1 MKKLNQKTYF
11 LLMIIL
17 FFVLNLLNRLVITTE
32 LFNPGMNL
40 FKGNLQTT
48 LNSFMGDFGLL
59 VILIT
64 IFYFI
69 AKKKRTFIYLVTLT
83 TIGLS
88 VMIFSLKVYAFYYG
102 TAFSFFNARTFSNS
116 APVLG
121 QQLTFH
127 LWKNLFITAQYVAVI
142 PAIIVFVLAIMELK
156 NRYLHQERLDKTKP
170 QMMRVLN
177 FFVVGLILF
186 SWSQIGY
193 FTEIKNTYYESNR
206 VAQKGVQT
214 MGVYNYYIND
224 LVSFVFTKP
233 EPILADEELNE
244 NIDIYV
250 NEKTENCPKNYLG
263 EATCN
268 DLMTSSIFE
277 GKTIVMLQMES
288 FNNYLLNLSFDVDGE
303 IHEVMPYFNQLLKE
317 ESTVYY
323 NNFYSNIGVGK
334 TSDAEFASLTG
345 LSPTGFIVT
354 YFDYVNEYFETL
366 PKLFTDKG
374 YETYTV
380 FGSTYNFYRRNEV
393 YPMLGFNK
401 DNNQNME
408 SLEALGLY
416 DPLTETV
423 NGWVDDPVAFEYVTN
438 VLKDGDHKKFV
449 FALSTVLHTPYADV
463 EWMTGINPWENLIKG
478 DLGNYLDYAH
488 RFDQVFEDWYEGL
501 KEEQLLDDVV
511 FVMYGDHTGGLTM
524 DDLRQLDPNINLFSY
539 QQYSHNV
546 PFMILAPGMDLSNY
560 GIDRT
565 MTRGQTDLKRTISN
579 LFGLDEKYHF
589 GVDILSGAKTWTYNA
604 ITMDLFS
611 DDFHINMPNESIN
624 INDYD
629 PTLLE
634 EYIQKFYHQKEM
646 NDSILRYHYF
656 KLINEANK

>member
-17 FFVLNLLNRLVITTE
+17 FLVLNLLNRLVITTE

-354 YFDYVNEYFETL
+354 YF
-366 PKLFTDKG
+366 
-374 YETYTV
+374 
-380 FGSTYNFYRRNEV
+380 
-393 YPMLGFNK
+393 
-401 DNNQNME
+401 
-408 SLEALGLY
+408 
-416 DPLTETV
+416 
-423 NGWVDDPVAFEYVTN
+423 
-438 VLKDGDHKKFV
+438 
-449 FALSTVLHTPYADV
+449 
-463 EWMTGINPWENLIKG
+463 
-478 DLGNYLDYAH
+478 
-488 RFDQVFEDWYEGL
+488 
-501 KEEQLLDDVV
+501 
-511 FVMYGDHTGGLTM
+511 
-524 DDLRQLDPNINLFSY
+524 
-539 QQYSHNV
+539 
-546 PFMILAPGMDLSNY
+546 
-560 GIDRT
+560 
-565 MTRGQTDLKRTISN
+565 
-579 LFGLDEKYHF
+579 
-589 GVDILSGAKTWTYNA
+589 
-604 ITMDLFS
+604 
-611 DDFHINMPNESIN
+611 
-624 INDYD
+624 
-629 PTLLE
+629 
-634 EYIQKFYHQKEM
+634 
-646 NDSILRYHYF
+646 
-656 KLINEANK
+656 